1 MDTSNLVQIIV
12 SGLTMGALYTLVAK
26 GLYITHLTTHR
37 VNFGQGDFMM
47 AAAFLAFATRGA
59 HWPLWVAVPAVL
71 LALALMGLVLERVAI
86 RPLERQRGGA
96 AVGAY
101 GWILTT
107 AGIALIV
114 QNAFELAFG
123 KSAQYSP
130 PLFTERRDDVVQ
142 FLGARFFVE
151 ELLIIVVAI
160 AVVAAFW
167 LFMFKSRTGRAIRVV
182 AFDPEAAMLL
192 GIHTSAI
199 KIGVFVLAS
208 LLAAVAG
215 ILLGPLVTI
224 NPHMGLVFT
233 IKALIVAAIGGF
245 SNPLG
250 ILVGGFAF
258 GVAEALSNYV
268 DSSFGDLYPLVLAL
282 VIIAIKP
289 SGLFGERATDVR

>member
-1 MDTSNLVQIIV
+1 MDPGNAVQLVV

-47 AAAFLAFATRGA
+47 AAAFLAFATRVA
-59 HWPLWVAVPAVL
+59 HWPLWLGIPAVL
-71 LALALMGLVLERVAI
+71 LALALMGVVLERVAI
-86 RPLERQRGGA
+86 RPLDRRGA
-96 AVGAY
+96 SNVGAY

-130 PLFTERRDDVVQ
+130 PLFSTRRDEVVEWA
-142 FLGARFFVE
+142 GGRFFVE
-151 ELLIIVVAI
+151 ELVVI
-160 AVVAAFW
+160 AVAVAVVLGFW
-167 LFMFKSRTGRAIRVV
+167 AFMFRTRSGRAIRAV
-182 AFDPEAAMLL
+182 AFDPDASMLL
-192 GIHTSAI
+192 GINTRAI
-199 KIGVFVLAS
+199 KIGVFVIAS
-208 LLAAVAG
+208 LLAAVVG
-215 ILLGPLVTI
+215 ILIGPLVTI
-224 NPHMGLVFT
+224 HPHMGLVFT
-233 IKALIVAAIGGF
+233 IKALIVAAVGGF

-282 VIIAIKP
+282 VVVAIRP
-289 SGLFGERATDVR
+289 SGLFGERTADVR

>member
-1 MDTSNLVQIIV
+1 MDFSNLVQLVV
-12 SGLTMGALYTLVAK
+12 SGMAMGALYTLVAK

-47 AAAFLAFATRGA
+47 AAAFLAFASRGA
-59 HWPLWVAVPAVL
+59 HWPLWLALPAVL

-86 RPLERQRGGA
+86 RPLEQRSGSG
-96 AVGAY
+96 VGAY

-130 PLFTERRDDVVQ
+130 PLFSSRRDDVVQ
-142 FLGARFFVE
+142 LLGARFFVE
-151 ELLIIVVAI
+151 ELLVIAVAV

-167 LFMFKSRTGRAIRVV
+167 VFMLRSRSGRAIRAV

-192 GIHTSAI
+192 GIHTRAI
-199 KIGVFVLAS
+199 KVGVFVLAS

-215 ILLGPLVTI
+215 ILLGPLMTI
-224 NPHMGLVFT
+224 SPTMGLVFT

-250 ILVGGFAF
+250 ILIGGFAF
-258 GVAEALSNYV
+258 GIAEALSNYV
-268 DSSFGDLYPLVLAL
+268 DSGFGDLYPLVLAL
-282 VIIAIKP
+282 VVIAVRP
-289 SGLFGERATDVR
+289 SGLFGERAADVR

>member
-1 MDTSNLVQIIV
+1 MQTANAVQLVV

-47 AAAFLAFATRGA
+47 AAAFLAFAARVA
-59 HWPLWVAVPAVL
+59 HWPLWLAVPAVL
-71 LALALMGLVLERVAI
+71 VALAVMGVVLERVAI
-86 RPLERQRGGA
+86 RPLERQRTA
-96 AVGAY
+96 SVGAY

-107 AGIALIV
+107 AGVALIV

-130 PLFTERRDDVVQ
+130 PLFSTRRDEVVQ

-151 ELLIIVVAI
+151 ELLVIAAAV

-167 LFMFKSRTGRAIRVV
+167 LFMFRSRTGRAIRAV
-182 AFDPEAAMLL
+182 AFNPEAAQLL
-192 GIHTSAI
+192 GIPTRRI
-199 KIGVFVLAS
+199 KAAVFVIAAVLAG
-208 LLAAVAG
+208 VAG
-215 ILLGPLVTI
+215 ILIGPLVTI

-258 GVAEALSNYV
+258 GVAESLSNYF
-268 DSSFGDLYPLVLAL
+268 DSGFGDLYPLVLAL
-282 VIIAIKP
+282 VVIAIRP
-289 SGLFGERATDVR
+289 SGLFGERAADVR